1 MINFYKM
8 NSLFNMLVERVSN
21 ILSQM
26 RPDARQKIV
35 DKMEENLNRFYET
48 GEKIQTLDEI
58 IEEVILDM
66 PDHKLFDVEYDIY
79 PFVKLRG
86 MEFCLN

>member
-1 MINFYKM
+1 MENF
-8 NSLFNMLVERVSN
+8 FNMLVEHVSN

-35 DKMEENLNRFYET
+35 DKMEENLEKFYET

-66 PDHKLFDVEYDIY
+66 PDHKLFDDEYDKY
-79 PFVKLRG
+79 PFVNVRG
-86 MEFCLN
+86 LEFCLN